1 MTAGLGQNPRMP
13 NPATDPHAPPAGNA
27 NTTLRARFNAMR
39 NLPPFLKQ
47 IWATSPW
54 LTITS
59 LGLRLV
65 RALLPIVM
73 LYIGKLI
80 IDEAVR
86 LVPPVQLTLE
96 SAVEFIDDDELVEI
110 TPKEIRLRK
119 KLLTESDRKRA
130 SRAA

>member
-13 NPATDPHAPPAGNA
+13 DPHAPPAGNA
-27 NTTLRARFNAMR
+27 NTTLRARYNARR
-39 NLPPFLKQ
+39 NRPPLLKQ

-80 IDEAVR
+80 IDEAIRIVG
-86 LVPPVQLTLE
+86 LGMAFTDLGQAWETGALDHLLWLLALE
-96 SAVEFIDDDELVEI
+96 FALAIL
-110 TPKEIRLRK
+110 
-119 KLLTESDRKRA
+119 
-130 SRAA
+130 